1 MPNSKRLFA
10 QYEFTKLNI
19 GLTFVEN
26 KIVTIMKTPSTSP
39 RKNALGSLG
48 CLTLLL
54 LALVS
59 FNPVYAQDQTSS
71 TETAQDGRVIK
82 GIISDD
88 SGPVE
93 GATVILKGTKTGT
106 SSNEKGEFTFPKPL
120 RSGDVLLISYL
131 GYKNQELKIDDST
144 NRLEIMLTEDLI
156 EFTGALNSNK
166 PYKSK
171 RSK

>member
-1 MPNSKRLFA
+1 M
-10 QYEFTKLNI
+10 
-19 GLTFVEN
+19 
-26 KIVTIMKTPSTSP
+26 
-39 RKNALGSLG
+39 
-48 CLTLLL
+48 
-54 LALVS
+54 VS

-71 TETAQDGRVIK
+71 TETTQDGRVIK

-120 RSGDVLLISYL
+120 KSGDVLLISYL